1 MQSKDEVNLTLLDYN
16 LFCFVFL
23 INSKLFRLLETKV
36 RNMMKEKQDY
46 KAWYYVPVPI
56 EPMEM
61 KEQYIQNL
69 GKQGYDAKYTK

>member
-1 MQSKDEVNLTLLDYN
+1 MQSKDEVNSTLLDYN
-16 LFCFVFL
+16 LFCFL
-23 INSKLFRLLETKV
+23 NNSKLLRLLETKV

-46 KAWYYVPVPI
+46 KAWYYVPVPR

>member
-1 MQSKDEVNLTLLDYN
+1 
-16 LFCFVFL
+16 
-23 INSKLFRLLETKV
+23 
-36 RNMMKEKQDY
+36 MMKEKQDY
-46 KAWYYVPVPI
+46 KAWYYVPVPR